1 MAKKTINKD
10 TKVTTAK
17 TVEETP
23 VVSEKK
29 EENVVNLE
37 KVDDTE
43 DKKDV
48 SEVIVPDNISENVDK
63 TDEPDNVEQLEKP
76 EAPKEMLNESVSDD
90 NKDDEEKDWLP
101 KDDEEKDEK
110 PKDDDEKA
118 EYTVDTQVI
127 SELIDPESAGMSS
140 ITPTYVTCP
149 PINDA
154 YVESDV
160 TPTYTAQCPPKPET
174 EKQDSYVAQRP
185 Y

>member
-48 SEVIVPDNISENVDK
+48 SEVIVPENIS
-63 TDEPDNVEQLEKP
+63 DNVEKVDVLENAELLEKP
-76 EAPKEMLNESVSDD
+76 EAPTETLNESVSDD

-101 KDDEEKDEK
+101 KDDEEKE
-110 PKDDDEKA
+110 

-140 ITPTYVTCP
+140 ITPTYVACP
-149 PINDA
+149 PIKDA
-154 YVESDV
+154 YVESDA

>member
-10 TKVTTAK
+10 TKVTTTK

-48 SEVIVPDNISENVDK
+48 SEVIVPENISENVEKVDVLENA
-63 TDEPDNVEQLEKP
+63 DLLEKP
-76 EAPKEMLNESVSDD
+76 EAPTEMLNESVSDD

-101 KDDEEKDEK
+101 KDDEEKE
-110 PKDDDEKA
+110 
-118 EYTVDTQVI
+118 EYTIDNQVI

-140 ITPTYVTCP
+140 ITPTYVACP
-149 PINDA
+149 PIKDA
-154 YVESDV
+154 YVASDV

>member
-1 MAKKTINKD
+1 MAKKTIDKD

-48 SEVIVPDNISENVDK
+48 SEVIVPENIS
-63 TDEPDNVEQLEKP
+63 DNVEKVDVLENAELLEKP
-76 EAPKEMLNESVSDD
+76 EAPTETLNESVSDD

-101 KDDEEKDEK
+101 KDDK
-110 PKDDDEKA
+110 EKA

-154 YVESDV
+154 YVASDV

>member
-29 EENVVNLE
+29 EENAVNLE
-37 KVDDTE
+37 KVVDTD

-48 SEVIVPDNISENVDK
+48 SEVIVPENISENVEKVDVLENA
-63 TDEPDNVEQLEKP
+63 DLLEKP
-76 EAPKEMLNESVSDD
+76 EAPTEMLNESVSDD
-90 NKDDEEKDWLP
+90 KKDDEDKDEVSKDDEEGYD
-101 KDDEEKDEK
+101 
-110 PKDDDEKA
+110 
-118 EYTVDTQVI
+118 VDTPTI

-140 ITPTYVTCP
+140 ITPTYVACP

>member
-48 SEVIVPDNISENVDK
+48 SEVIVPENIS
-63 TDEPDNVEQLEKP
+63 DNVEKVDVLENAELLEKP
-76 EAPKEMLNESVSDD
+76 EAPTETLNESVSDD

-101 KDDEEKDEK
+101 KDDK
-110 PKDDDEKA
+110 EKA

-140 ITPTYVTCP
+140 ITPTYVACP
-149 PINDA
+149 PIKDA
-154 YVESDV
+154 YVASDV

>member
-23 VVSEKK
+23 VVSEQK

-48 SEVIVPDNISENVDK
+48 SEVIVPENIS
-63 TDEPDNVEQLEKP
+63 DNVEKVDVLENAELLEKP
-76 EAPKEMLNESVSDD
+76 EASTETLNESVSDD

-101 KDDEEKDEK
+101 KDDK
-110 PKDDDEKA
+110 EKA

-140 ITPTYVTCP
+140 ITPTYVACP
-149 PINDA
+149 PIKDA
-154 YVESDV
+154 YVASDV
-160 TPTYTAQCPPKPET
+160 TPTYTAQCPPKPAT
-174 EKQDSYVAQRP
+174 EKPDAYVAQRP

>member
-17 TVEETP
+17 TVEETH

-48 SEVIVPDNISENVDK
+48 SEVIVPENIS
-63 TDEPDNVEQLEKP
+63 DNVEKVDVLENAELLEKP
-76 EAPKEMLNESVSDD
+76 EAPTETLNESVSDD

-101 KDDEEKDEK
+101 KDDE
-110 PKDDDEKA
+110 EKA

-140 ITPTYVTCP
+140 ITPTYVACP
-149 PINDA
+149 PIKDA
-154 YVESDV
+154 YVAQEAM
-160 TPTYTAQCPPKPET
+160 PTYTAQCPPKPAT
-174 EKQDSYVAQRP
+174 EKPDAYVAQRP

>member
-10 TKVTTAK
+10 TKATTAK

-48 SEVIVPDNISENVDK
+48 SEVIVPENISENVDK
-63 TDEPDNVEQLEKP
+63 TDVPENVEQLETP
-76 EAPKEMLNESVSDD
+76 EAPTEMLNESVSDNKKD
-90 NKDDEEKDWLP
+90 EEDKDDRSKDDEEK
-101 KDDEEKDEK
+101 
-110 PKDDDEKA
+110 A
-118 EYTVDTQVI
+118 EYTGVSPVI

-140 ITPTYVTCP
+140 ITPTYVACP
-149 PINDA
+149 PIKDA
-154 YVESDV
+154 HVASDV

>member
-1 MAKKTINKD
+1 MAKKTIDKD

-23 VVSEKK
+23 VVSEQK

-48 SEVIVPDNISENVDK
+48 SEVIVPENISDNVDK
-63 TDEPDNVEQLEKP
+63 VDLLENAELLEKP
-76 EAPKEMLNESVSDD
+76 EAPTETLNESVSDD

-101 KDDEEKDEK
+101 KDDK
-110 PKDDDEKA
+110 EKA

-140 ITPTYVTCP
+140 ITPTYVACP
-149 PINDA
+149 PIKDA
-154 YVESDV
+154 YVAPET
-160 TPTYTAQCPPKPET
+160 TPTYTAQCPPKPVT
-174 EKQDSYVAQRP
+174 EKPDAYVAQRP

>member
-48 SEVIVPDNISENVDK
+48 SEVIVPENIS
-63 TDEPDNVEQLEKP
+63 DNVEKVDVLENAELLEKP
-76 EAPKEMLNESVSDD
+76 EAPTETLNESVSDD

-101 KDDEEKDEK
+101 KDDK
-110 PKDDDEKA
+110 EKA

-140 ITPTYVTCP
+140 ITPTYVACP
-149 PINDA
+149 PIKDE
-154 YVESDV
+154 YVESDA

>member
-17 TVEETP
+17 TVEETH

-48 SEVIVPDNISENVDK
+48 SEVIVPENIS
-63 TDEPDNVEQLEKP
+63 DNVEKVDVLENAELLEKP
-76 EAPKEMLNESVSDD
+76 EAPTETLNESVSDD

-101 KDDEEKDEK
+101 KDDE
-110 PKDDDEKA
+110 EKA

-140 ITPTYVTCP
+140 ITPTYVACP
-149 PINDA
+149 PIKDE
-154 YVESDV
+154 YVESDA

>member
-17 TVEETP
+17 TAEETP

-48 SEVIVPDNISENVDK
+48 SEVIVPENIS
-63 TDEPDNVEQLEKP
+63 DNVEKVDVLENAELLEKP
-76 EAPKEMLNESVSDD
+76 EAPTETLNESVSDD
-90 NKDDEEKDWLP
+90 NKDEEDKDWLP
-101 KDDEEKDEK
+101 KDDEEKE
-110 PKDDDEKA
+110 
-118 EYTVDTQVI
+118 EYTIDNQVI

-140 ITPTYVTCP
+140 ITPTYVACP

-154 YVESDV
+154 YVESDA

-174 EKQDSYVAQRP
+174 EKQDAYVAQRP

>member
-48 SEVIVPDNISENVDK
+48 SEVIVPENISENVEKVDVLENA
-63 TDEPDNVEQLEKP
+63 DLLEKP

-101 KDDEEKDEK
+101 KDEE
-110 PKDDDEKA
+110 EKA

-140 ITPTYVTCP
+140 ITPTYVACP

-154 YVESDV
+154 YVESDA

>member
-1 MAKKTINKD
+1 MAKKTIDKD
-10 TKVTTAK
+10 TKVTAAK
-17 TVEETP
+17 TVEDTS
-23 VVSEKK
+23 VASEQK

-37 KVDDTE
+37 KADDTE
-43 DKKDV
+43 DKNDV
-48 SEVIVPDNISENVDK
+48 SEVIVPENISENVDK
-63 TDEPDNVEQLEKP
+63 TDAPENVEQLEKP

-90 NKDDEEKDWLP
+90 KKDEEDKDDES
-101 KDDEEKDEK
+101 KDDE
-110 PKDDDEKA
+110 EKA
-118 EYTVDTQVI
+118 EYTVDAPAI

-154 YVESDV
+154 YVASDV

>member
-48 SEVIVPDNISENVDK
+48 SEVIVPENIS
-63 TDEPDNVEQLEKP
+63 DNVEKVDVLENAELLEKP
-76 EAPKEMLNESVSDD
+76 EAPTETLNESVSDD

-101 KDDEEKDEK
+101 KDDEEKE
-110 PKDDDEKA
+110 
-118 EYTVDTQVI
+118 EYTIDNQVI

-140 ITPTYVTCP
+140 ITPTYVACP
-149 PINDA
+149 PIKDA
-154 YVESDV
+154 YVESDA

>member
-17 TVEETP
+17 TVEETH

-48 SEVIVPDNISENVDK
+48 SEVIVPENIS
-63 TDEPDNVEQLEKP
+63 DNVEKVDVLENAELLEKP
-76 EAPKEMLNESVSDD
+76 EAPTETLNESVSDD

-101 KDDEEKDEK
+101 KDDK
-110 PKDDDEKA
+110 EKA

-127 SELIDPESAGMSS
+127 SELIDPDSVCMSS
-140 ITPTYVTCP
+140 ITPTYVACP
-149 PINDA
+149 PIKDEC
-154 YVESDV
+154 VESDA

>member
-43 DKKDV
+43 DKNDV
-48 SEVIVPDNISENVDK
+48 SEVIVPENISENVDK

-101 KDDEEKDEK
+101 KDDK
-110 PKDDDEKA
+110 EKA

-140 ITPTYVTCP
+140 ITPTYVACP
-149 PINDA
+149 PIKDA
-154 YVESDV
+154 YVASDV
-160 TPTYTAQCPPKPET
+160 TPTYTAQCPPKPAT
-174 EKQDSYVAQRP
+174 EKPDAYVAQRP

>member
-23 VVSEKK
+23 VVSEQK

-48 SEVIVPDNISENVDK
+48 SEVIVPENIS
-63 TDEPDNVEQLEKP
+63 DNVEKVDVLENAELLEKP
-76 EAPKEMLNESVSDD
+76 EAPAEMLNESLSDD
-90 NKDDEEKDWLP
+90 KKDDEDK
-101 KDDEEKDEK
+101 DEE

-118 EYTVDTQVI
+118 GYTVDTPAI
-127 SELIDPESAGMSS
+127 SELIDPEYAGMSS
-140 ITPTYVTCP
+140 ITPTYVACP
-149 PINDA
+149 PIKDA
-154 YVESDV
+154 YVEPEA

-174 EKQDSYVAQRP
+174 EKPDAYVAQRP

>member
-48 SEVIVPDNISENVDK
+48 SEVIVPENIS
-63 TDEPDNVEQLEKP
+63 DNVEKVDVLENAELLEKP
-76 EAPKEMLNESVSDD
+76 EAPTETLNESVSDD

-101 KDDEEKDEK
+101 KDDK
-110 PKDDDEKA
+110 EKA

-154 YVESDV
+154 YVASDV
-160 TPTYTAQCPPKPET
+160 TPTYTAQCPPKPAT
-174 EKQDSYVAQRP
+174 EKPDAYVAQRP

>member
-1 MAKKTINKD
+1 MAKKTIDKD
-10 TKVTTAK
+10 TKVTTTK
-17 TVEETP
+17 TVEGTP
-23 VVSEKK
+23 VVSEQK

-37 KVDDTE
+37 KVVDTD

-48 SEVIVPDNISENVDK
+48 SEVIVPENIS
-63 TDEPDNVEQLEKP
+63 DNVEKVDVLENAELLEKP
-76 EAPKEMLNESVSDD
+76 EAPTETLNESVSDD

-101 KDDEEKDEK
+101 KDDK
-110 PKDDDEKA
+110 EKA

-154 YVESDV
+154 YVASDV

>member
-48 SEVIVPDNISENVDK
+48 SEVIVPENIS
-63 TDEPDNVEQLEKP
+63 DNVEKVDVLENAELLEKP
-76 EAPKEMLNESVSDD
+76 EAPTETLNESVSDD

-101 KDDEEKDEK
+101 KDDK
-110 PKDDDEKA
+110 EKA

-140 ITPTYVTCP
+140 ITPTYVACP
-149 PINDA
+149 PIKDA
-154 YVESDV
+154 YVAPEA
-160 TPTYTAQCPPKPET
+160 TPTYTAQCPPKPAT
-174 EKQDSYVAQRP
+174 EKPDAYVAQRP

>member
-48 SEVIVPDNISENVDK
+48 SEVIVPENISENVDK
-63 TDEPDNVEQLEKP
+63 TDAPENVEPLEKP
-76 EAPKEMLNESVSDD
+76 EAPAEILNESVSDD

-101 KDDEEKDEK
+101 KDDK
-110 PKDDDEKA
+110 EKA

-140 ITPTYVTCP
+140 ITPTYVACP
-149 PINDA
+149 PIKDA
-154 YVESDV
+154 YVAQDA

-174 EKQDSYVAQRP
+174 EKPDAYVAQRP

>member
-17 TVEETP
+17 TVEETH

-101 KDDEEKDEK
+101 KDDEEKE
-110 PKDDDEKA
+110 
-118 EYTVDTQVI
+118 EYTIDNQVI

-140 ITPTYVTCP
+140 ITPTYVVCP
-149 PINDA
+149 PIKDA
-154 YVESDV
+154 YVESDA

-174 EKQDSYVAQRP
+174 EKQDAYVAQRP

>member
-48 SEVIVPDNISENVDK
+48 SEVIVPENIS
-63 TDEPDNVEQLEKP
+63 DNVEKVDVLENAELLEKP
-76 EAPKEMLNESVSDD
+76 EAPTETLNESVSDD

-101 KDDEEKDEK
+101 KDDK
-110 PKDDDEKA
+110 EKA

-127 SELIDPESAGMSS
+127 SELIDPDSAGMSS

-154 YVESDV
+154 YVASDAA
-160 TPTYTAQCPPKPET
+160 PTYTAQCPPKPET
-174 EKQDSYVAQRP
+174 EKQDAYVAQRP

>member
-48 SEVIVPDNISENVDK
+48 SEVIVPENIS
-63 TDEPDNVEQLEKP
+63 DNVEKVDVLENAELLEKP
-76 EAPKEMLNESVSDD
+76 EAPTETLNESVSDD

-101 KDDEEKDEK
+101 KDDK
-110 PKDDDEKA
+110 EKA

-154 YVESDV
+154 YVASDV

>member
-23 VVSEKK
+23 VVSEQK

-48 SEVIVPDNISENVDK
+48 SEVIVPENIS
-63 TDEPDNVEQLEKP
+63 DNVEKVDVLENAELLEKP
-76 EAPKEMLNESVSDD
+76 EAPTETLNESVSDD

-101 KDDEEKDEK
+101 KDDK
-110 PKDDDEKA
+110 EKA

-140 ITPTYVTCP
+140 ITPTYVACP
-149 PINDA
+149 PIKDA
-154 YVESDV
+154 YVASDV
-160 TPTYTAQCPPKPET
+160 TPTYTAQCPPKPAT
-174 EKQDSYVAQRP
+174 EKPDAYVAQRP